1 MFLKIFIGNFRGTEP
16 SENSEEGIPRVLLRF
31 WEAQALMWL
40 DMLMVDVNTELFDLA
55 NTNTHLPDITGGIIG
70 VQSTVS
76 DPPEEK
82 NRVMVSCDETVTVSL
97 FDSRL
102 FLFTKSLKPCVLIRR
117 SLLVVLI
124 LEVVCSS
131 MQRQEHMCNLIRRR
145 MQGKFDS
152 TSMDT
157 GLPSAAPLLRSY
169 AKVETMTMAELNAF
183 VVNAASQ
190 EIDFLRIGRFVRLDK
205 DKGWCYAACS
215 KCSKKLQRTASA
227 FTCARC
233 NNLHAV
239 GALRE
244 A

>member
-1 MFLKIFIGNFRGTEP
+1 MRVDPKVIVGCTDIGG
-16 SENSEEGIPRVLLRF
+16 
-31 WEAQALMWL
+31 
-40 DMLMVDVNTELFDLA
+40 
-55 NTNTHLPDITGGIIG
+55 
-70 VQSTVS
+70 
-76 DPPEEK
+76 
-82 NRVMVSCDETVTVSL
+82 C
-97 FDSRL
+97 L
-102 FLFTKSLKPCVLIRR
+102 FLNATSHVYFDKKTYAGEVRFYQ
-117 SLLVVLI
+117 LVA
-124 LEVVCSS
+124 
-131 MQRQEHMCNLIRRR
+131 R
-145 MQGKFDS
+145 G
-152 TSMDT
+152 T

-239 GALRE
+239 GALRCSKQWDKMNSRLLLGCYLSLWITLIICL
-244 A
+244 